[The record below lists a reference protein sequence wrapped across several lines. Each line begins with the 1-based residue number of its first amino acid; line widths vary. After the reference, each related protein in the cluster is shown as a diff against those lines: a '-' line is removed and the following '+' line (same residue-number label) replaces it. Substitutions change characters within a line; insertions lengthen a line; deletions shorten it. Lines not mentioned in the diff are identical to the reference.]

1 MPITQVGATTTT
13 GDSASA
19 SSRAPAVPT
28 GAAAGDVAF
37 VFLDL
42 WEASDPAVTAPAGFT
57 QLFKLPGGSGGKSYC
72 FWKRLTAADAG
83 TYTFS
88 WSGNQWATA
97 HCTMLRGVKASG
109 DPVGAN
115 YATALAISST
125 FPSVTVSP
133 PYIPALL
140 WHGYNDSAGTHTAPT
155 GFTKTAEVDCAVD
168 AIQLPTSG
176 SSWTA
181 SGATVSASSAI
192 KAMLLAVEPDAGGP
206 TTHDL
211 AGTITVT
218 SGSTGAIAARRALA
232 GTVAATSTTTGT
244 IGLRARLAGTIA
256 AASNAA
262 GTVAARLGLS
272 GTIGATSATS
282 GALGLRARLAG
293 AVHAISHVYGRLAG
307 GPYAP
312 APPQRTLV
320 VPAESRVYAVPHE
333 DRTYRIGAR

>member
-13 GDSASA
+13 GDAASVT
-19 SSRAPAVPT
+19 SRAPAVPT
-28 GAAAGDVAF
+28 GAQAGDVAV

-42 WEASDPAVTAPAGFT
+42 WEASDPAVTAPTGFT

-83 TYTFS
+83 TYSFS
-88 WSGNQWATA
+88 WSGNMWATA
-97 HCTMLRGVKASG
+97 HCTMLRGVKATG
-109 DPVGAN
+109 DPVGEH
-115 YATALAISST
+115 YDTALAISDT
-125 FPSVTVSP
+125 FPTVTVEP

-140 WHGYNDSAGTHTAPT
+140 WHGYNDSPGTHTAPT

-211 AGTITVT
+211 AGTIAAT
-218 SGSTGAIAARRALA
+218 SGSTGTIAARRALA

-256 AASNAA
+256 ATSNAA
-262 GTVAARLGLS
+262 GSIAARLRLS
-272 GTIGATSATS
+272 GTIAADSTVS
-282 GALGLRARLAG
+282 GTPGLRARLSGVVA
-293 AVHAISHVYGRLAG
+293 AVSSIYGRLG
-307 GPYAP
+307 GPLVPVRVKVTITEHPREATITEHS
-312 APPQRTLV
+312 RTTV
-320 VPAESRVYAVPHE
+320 IEEV
-333 DRTYRIGAR
+333 